1 MTSPTINPLAW
12 VQLPFTNFLKTWN
25 FVPRT
30 QWLDH
35 FITIN
40 NNGNDAPVEQHVLS
54 EVGSYGKQLSD
65 ILDALEV
72 VIAHVAKI
80 QPFDAEEAVPIDALK
95 KLHAAT
101 KDSVTRFRNNPAAY
115 QSGLLGSLV
124 GA

>member
-1 MTSPTINPLAW
+1 MASPSINPLAW
-12 VQLPFTNFLKTWN
+12 VQFPFANILKTWN

-40 NNGNDAPVEQHVLS
+40 NNGNDAPVEQHVLT

-72 VIAHVAKI
+72 IINHVGQI
-80 QPFDAEEAVPIDALK
+80 QPFDADEAGPIDALK
-95 KLHAAT
+95 KLHTDT
-101 KDSVTRFRNNPAAY
+101 KDAVTRFRNNPAAY

>member
-1 MTSPTINPLAW
+1 MVSPTINPLAW
-12 VQLPFTNFLKTWN
+12 IQFPFTNFLRTWN

-40 NNGNDAPVEQHVLS
+40 NNGNDAPVEQHVLT
-54 EVGSYGKQLSD
+54 EVGSYGKQLSE

-72 VIAHVAKI
+72 LIAHVDKMK
-80 QPFDAEEAVPIDALK
+80 PFESDELGAIDVLK
-95 KLHAAT
+95 KLHIDT
-101 KDSVTRFRNNPAAY
+101 KQAVARFRNNPAAY
-115 QSGLLGSLV
+115 QNGLLGSLV